1 LSYFNRVE
9 PEFGLNLSSGF
20 DQPAARHFLREW
32 HRPASAVAAQWHLSG
47 VERSAVSWEDGSP
60 LIPAEARPESETL
73 VMTYRAPINDMLLAL
88 NHGAGLLAAV
98 KAGHYGDFDHDIA
111 AAVLEE
117 AGRFAS
123 DVLAPLNAVGDEHG
137 IKLDGSNVT
146 TAPGWPDAYKRWT
159 QAGWNAVSGP
169 EAFGGQG
176 LPLAINAV
184 CTEIWS
190 ASNIA
195 FGLCPLLTL
204 SAIEALDAH
213 GSDEL
218 KKIYL
223 EKLVSG
229 EWPGTMQLTEPQAGS
244 DVGALRTRAERA
256 SDGSYRITGTKI
268 FITYGDHDMS
278 DNIVHFVLA
287 RLPDAPA
294 GTKGISLFLIP
305 KFLVNT
311 DGSLGARNDIYVSG
325 IEHKLGMHAAPT
337 CTMTMGDHGGAI
349 GYLVGEENRGMHC
362 MFTMMNQ
369 ARLGVGLEGVGIAD
383 RAYQQALAF
392 AQERRQGRAVGK
404 KGDGSDPIIVHPD
417 VKRMLMQMRALTAAA
432 RTICYATAVAL
443 DISVRATDARTRSL
457 AAARGALLTPIA
469 KAFSTDI
476 GNEVA
481 SLGVQIHGGMGFI
494 EETGA
499 AQHFR
504 DARITPIYEGTN
516 GIQSIDLVTR
526 KLAANGGEA
535 VWALLDELKGIVGQV
550 EASNDP
556 AFGTT
561 GTKLRDALASLER
574 TSRWLLERVGSAPND
589 ALAGAT
595 PYLKLFGSTLGGCT
609 LAAEALAARSLGE
622 GDPQRYV
629 TLARF
634 FAENISVQAPSLE
647 RTVID
652 SAEAV
657 NGADAVLL
665 G

>member
-1 LSYFNRVE
+1 
-9 PEFGLNLSSGF
+9 
-20 DQPAARHFLREW
+20 
-32 HRPASAVAAQWHLSG
+32 
-47 VERSAVSWEDGSP
+47 
-60 LIPAEARPESETL
+60 
-73 VMTYRAPINDMLLAL
+73 MTYRAPINDMLLAL
-88 NHGAGLLAAV
+88 NHGAGLRAAV
-98 KAGHYGDFDHDIA
+98 DAGHYGDFDGDIV

-117 AGRFAS
+117 AGKFAS
-123 DVLAPLNAVGDEHG
+123 DVLAPLNRIGDEHG
-137 IKLDGSNVT
+137 VKLEGGKVT

-159 QAGWNAVSGP
+159 AGGWNAVSGP

-190 ASNIA
+190 SSNVA

-213 GSDEL
+213 GSAEL
-218 KKIYL
+218 KQIYL

-229 EWPGTMQLTEPQAGS
+229 EWTGTMQLTEPQAGS

-256 SDGSYRITGTKI
+256 DDGTYRIKGTKI
-268 FITYGDHDMS
+268 FITYGDHDMT

-294 GTKGISLFLIP
+294 GTKGISLFLIS
-305 KFLVNT
+305 KFLVNA
-311 DGSLGARNDIYVSG
+311 DGSLGERNDIYPVG
-325 IEHKLGMHAAPT
+325 VEHKLGMHASPT

-349 GYLVGEENRGMHC
+349 GYLIGEENKGMQC

-369 ARLGVGLEGVGIAD
+369 ARLAVGLEGVGVAD
-383 RAYQQALAF
+383 RAYQQALAY

-417 VKRMLMQMRALTAAA
+417 VKRMLMQMRSLTAAA

-443 DISVRATDARTRSL
+443 DVSVRAEDAKVRAD
-457 AAARGALLTPIA
+457 AAARAALLTPIA
-469 KAFSTDI
+469 KAFSTDV

-481 SLGVQIHGGMGFI
+481 YLGVQVHGGMGFM

-499 AQHFR
+499 AQHTR
-504 DARITPIYEGTN
+504 DVRITSIYEGTN

-526 KLAANGGEA
+526 KLAANGGA
-535 VWALLDELKGIVGQV
+535 SVWTLLDELKGTVAEV
-550 EASNDP
+550 EASNNP

-561 GTKLRDALASLER
+561 GAKLREALASLER
-574 TSRWLLERVGSAPND
+574 ASRWLLERVASAPNE
-589 ALAGAT
+589 ALAGTT
-595 PYLKLFGSTLGGCT
+595 PYLKLFGATLGGCM
-609 LAAEALAARSLGE
+609 LAGEALAARKASE
-622 GDPQRYV
+622 SAGDPQRYV

-634 FAENISVQAPSLE
+634 FAENITVQAPSLE
-647 RTVID
+647 R
-652 SAEAV
+652 AV
-657 NGADAVLL
+657 TEGGDAVTGADVVLL
-665 G
+665 A

>member
-1 LSYFNRVE
+1 
-9 PEFGLNLSSGF
+9 
-20 DQPAARHFLREW
+20 
-32 HRPASAVAAQWHLSG
+32 
-47 VERSAVSWEDGSP
+47 
-60 LIPAEARPESETL
+60 
-73 VMTYRAPINDMLLAL
+73 MTYRAPINDMLLAL
-88 NHGAGLLAAV
+88 NHGAGLKAAV
-98 KAGHYGDFDHDIA
+98 EAGHYGDFDADIA

-117 AGRFAS
+117 AGKFAT
-123 DVLAPLNAVGDEHG
+123 DVLAPLNRVGDEHG
-137 IKLDGSNVT
+137 IKLDSGKVT

-159 QAGWNAVSGP
+159 DGGWNAVSGP

-176 LPLAINAV
+176 LPLAINAA

-190 ASNIA
+190 ASNVA

-218 KKIYL
+218 KKVYL

-229 EWPGTMQLTEPQAGS
+229 EWTGTMQLTEPQAGS
-244 DVGALRTRAERA
+244 DVGALRTRAEKQA
-256 SDGSYRITGTKI
+256 DGTYRIKGTKI
-268 FITYGDHDMS
+268 FITYGDHDMT

-294 GTKGISLFLIP
+294 GTRGISLFLIP
-305 KFLVNT
+305 KFMVNA
-311 DGSLGARNDIYVSG
+311 DGSLGQRNDIYASG
-325 IEHKLGMHAAPT
+325 VEHKLGMHASPT

-349 GYLVGEENRGMHC
+349 GYLIGEENRGMQC

-369 ARLGVGLEGVGIAD
+369 ARLGVGLEGVGVAD
-383 RAYQQALAF
+383 RAYQQALAY
-392 AQERRQGRAVGK
+392 AQERKQGKAVGSN
-404 KGDGSDPIIVHPD
+404 GAGSDAIIVHPD
-417 VKRMLMQMRALTAAA
+417 VKRMLLQMRSLTAAA
-432 RTICYATAVAL
+432 RSICYATAVAL
-443 DISVRATDARTRSL
+443 DVAVRAKDAHVRAD

-481 SLGVQIHGGMGFI
+481 YLGVQVHGGMGFI

-499 AQHFR
+499 AQHYR
-504 DARITPIYEGTN
+504 DARITSIYEGTN

-526 KLAANGGEA
+526 KLAANDGA
-535 VWALLDELKGIVGQV
+535 SVWALLAELDATIKQV
-550 EASNDP
+550 ETSNDP

-561 GTKLRDALASLER
+561 GAKLRDALGALER
-574 TSRWLLERVGSAPND
+574 ASKWLLDRVTSKPND

-595 PYLKLFGSTLGGCT
+595 PYLRLFGSTLGGCM
-609 LAAEALAARSLGE
+609 LAGEAIAAKSGGDGE
-622 GDPQRYV
+622 RYV

-634 FAENISVQAPSLE
+634 FAENVTVQAASLE
-647 RTVID
+647 KTVTDGADAI
-652 SAEAV
+652 

>member
-1 LSYFNRVE
+1 
-9 PEFGLNLSSGF
+9 
-20 DQPAARHFLREW
+20 
-32 HRPASAVAAQWHLSG
+32 
-47 VERSAVSWEDGSP
+47 
-60 LIPAEARPESETL
+60 
-73 VMTYRAPINDMLLAL
+73 MTYRAPIKDMLLAL
-88 NHGAGLLAAV
+88 NHGAGLQAAV
-98 KAGHYGDFDHDIA
+98 KAGHFGDFDADLT

-117 AGRFAS
+117 AGKFAS
-123 DVLAPLNAVGDEHG
+123 DVLAPLNRVGDEHG
-137 IKLDGSNVT
+137 IKLRDNKVI
-146 TAPGWPDAYKRWT
+146 TAPGWPDAYQRWAA
-159 QAGWNAVSGP
+159 AGWNAVSGP

-190 ASNIA
+190 GANIA

-213 GSDEL
+213 GSNEL
-218 KKIYL
+218 KQIYL

-256 SDGSYRITGTKI
+256 ADGSYRIKGTKI

-278 DNIVHFVLA
+278 ENIVHFVLA

-294 GTKGISLFLIP
+294 GTRGISLFLIP
-305 KFLVNT
+305 KFLVNA
-311 DGSLGARNDIYVSG
+311 DSSLGARNDIYASG

-337 CTMTMGDHGGAI
+337 CTMTMGDMGGAI
-349 GYLVGEENRGMHC
+349 GYLIGEENRGMNC

-369 ARLGVGLEGVGIAD
+369 ARLAVGLEGVGIAD
-383 RAYQQALAF
+383 RAYQQALAYS
-392 AQERRQGRAVGK
+392 QERRQGRAIGRTTDKVNDKSGN
-404 KGDGSDPIIVHPD
+404 GSDPIIVHPD
-417 VKRMLMQMRALTAAA
+417 VKRMLMQMRAMTAAA

-443 DISVRATDARTRSL
+443 DVSTRATDAKTRSA
-457 AAARGALLTPIA
+457 AAARAALLTPIA

-481 SLGVQIHGGMGFI
+481 SLGVQVHGGMGFI

-499 AQHFR
+499 AQHLR
-504 DARITPIYEGTN
+504 DARILPIYEGTN

-526 KLAANGGEA
+526 KLGANGGES
-535 VWALLDELKGIVGQV
+535 VWALLDELSGIVKQV
-550 EASNDP
+550 ETLNDP

-561 GTKLRDALASLER
+561 GTKLRDAVASLDR
-574 TSRWLLERVGSAPND
+574 TSRWLLERIANAPNEV
-589 ALAGAT
+589 LAGAT
-595 PYLKLFGSTLGGCT
+595 PYLRLFGSTLGGCM
-609 LAAEALAARSLGE
+609 LAGEALAARGLDE
-622 GDPQRYV
+622 AGDAARYV
-629 TLARF
+629 ALARF
-634 FAENISVQAPSLE
+634 FAENVSVQAGALE
-647 RTVID
+647 RTVMD

-657 NGADAVLL
+657 NNADAVLL

>member
-1 LSYFNRVE
+1 
-9 PEFGLNLSSGF
+9 
-20 DQPAARHFLREW
+20 
-32 HRPASAVAAQWHLSG
+32 
-47 VERSAVSWEDGSP
+47 
-60 LIPAEARPESETL
+60 
-73 VMTYRAPINDMLLAL
+73 MTYRAPINDMLLAL

-98 KAGHYGDFDHDIA
+98 KAGHYGDFDAEIT

-117 AGRFAS
+117 AGKFAG
-123 DVLAPLNAVGDEHG
+123 DVLAPLNRVGDEHG
-137 IKLDGSNVT
+137 IKLDAGAVT
-146 TAPGWPDAYKRWT
+146 TAPGWPDAYRRWT
-159 QAGWNAVSGP
+159 DAGWNAVSGS
-169 EAFGGQG
+169 EAFGGQA

-218 KKIYL
+218 KRIYL
-223 EKLVSG
+223 EKLISG
-229 EWPGTMQLTEPQAGS
+229 EWTGTMQLTEPQAGS
-244 DVGALRTRAERA
+244 DVGALRSRAEPA
-256 SDGSYRITGTKI
+256 PDGSYRIKGTKI
-268 FITYGDHDMS
+268 FITYGDHDMT

-305 KFLVNT
+305 KFLVNA
-311 DGSLGARNDIYVSG
+311 DGSLGARNDIYASG
-325 IEHKLGMHAAPT
+325 VEHKLGMHASPT
-337 CTMTMGDHGGAI
+337 CTMTMGDQGGAI
-349 GYLVGEENRGMHC
+349 GYLIGEENQGMRC

-383 RAYQQALAF
+383 RAYQQALGF
-392 AQERRQGRAVGK
+392 AQERRQGRALGK
-404 KGDGSDPIIVHPD
+404 PADGSDPIIVHPD
-417 VKRMLMQMRALTAAA
+417 IKRMLMQMRALTAAA
-432 RTICYATAVAL
+432 RSICYATAVAL
-443 DISVRATDARTRSL
+443 DVAVRAKDAKVKGE

-481 SLGVQIHGGMGFI
+481 YLGVQVHGGMGFI

-499 AQHFR
+499 AQHYR

-516 GIQSIDLVTR
+516 GIQAIDLVTR
-526 KLAANGGEA
+526 KLDANGGA
-535 VWALLDELKGIVGQV
+535 SVFALLDELEAIVGRV

-561 GTKLRDALASLER
+561 GTKLRDALASLDR
-574 TSRWLLERVGSAPND
+574 SSRWLLEKLASAPND

-595 PYLKLFGSTLGGCT
+595 PYLRLFGVTLGGCM
-609 LAAEALAARSLGE
+609 LASEALAAR
-622 GDPQRYV
+622 GDGIAAPERYA

-634 FAENISVQAPSLE
+634 FAENLSVQAGALE
-647 RTVID
+647 KTVTE
-652 SAEAV
+652 SADAV
-657 NGADAVLL
+657 TGADAVLL

>member
-1 LSYFNRVE
+1 
-9 PEFGLNLSSGF
+9 
-20 DQPAARHFLREW
+20 
-32 HRPASAVAAQWHLSG
+32 
-47 VERSAVSWEDGSP
+47 
-60 LIPAEARPESETL
+60 
-73 VMTYRAPINDMLLAL
+73 MTYRAPINDMLLAL
-88 NHGAGLLAAV
+88 KHGAGLEAAV
-98 KAGHYGDFDHDIA
+98 KAGHYGDFDGDITS
-111 AAVLEE
+111 AVLDE
-117 AGRFAS
+117 AGKFAS
-123 DVLAPLNAVGDEHG
+123 DVLAPLNRVGDEYG
-137 IKLDGSNVT
+137 IKLEGSNVI

-159 QAGWNAVSGP
+159 AAGWNAVSGS

-176 LPLAINAV
+176 LPLAINAA

-213 GSDEL
+213 GSEEL

-223 EKLVSG
+223 EKLISG
-229 EWPGTMQLTEPQAGS
+229 DWPGTMQLTEPQAGS

-256 SDGSYRITGTKI
+256 GDGTYRIKGTKI

-294 GTKGISLFLIP
+294 GTRGISLFLIP
-305 KFLVNT
+305 KFLVNA

-337 CTMTMGDHGGAI
+337 CTMTMGDKGGAI
-349 GYLVGEENRGMHC
+349 GFLIGEENRGMQC

-369 ARLGVGLEGVGIAD
+369 ARLSVGLEGVGIAD

-404 KGDGSDPIIVHPD
+404 PGGESDPIIVHPD
-417 VKRMLMQMRALTAAA
+417 VKRMLMQMRAMTAAA

-443 DISVRATDARTRSL
+443 DVSMRANDAATRAT

-469 KAFSTDI
+469 KAFSSDI
-476 GNEVA
+476 GNEVT

-499 AQHFR
+499 AQHYR
-504 DARITPIYEGTN
+504 DARITQIYEGTN

-526 KLAANGGEA
+526 KLAANGGES
-535 VWALLDELKGIVGQV
+535 VWALLDELRGIVQQV
-550 EASNDP
+550 ETSNDP

-561 GTKLRDALASLER
+561 GAKLRDALASLER
-574 TSRWLLERVGSAPND
+574 TSHWLLERVTSAPNE

-595 PYLKLFGSTLGGCT
+595 PYLRLFGSALGGCM
-609 LAAEALAARSLGE
+609 LAKEALAAKSLGE
-622 GDPQRYV
+622 SDPQRYV

-634 FAENISVQAPSLE
+634 FAENVSVQAGALE
-647 RTVID
+647 RTVMD

>member
-1 LSYFNRVE
+1 
-9 PEFGLNLSSGF
+9 
-20 DQPAARHFLREW
+20 
-32 HRPASAVAAQWHLSG
+32 
-47 VERSAVSWEDGSP
+47 
-60 LIPAEARPESETL
+60 
-73 VMTYRAPINDMLLAL
+73 MTYRAPINDMLLAL
-88 NHGAGLLAAV
+88 NHGAGLMAAV
-98 KAGHYGDFDHDIA
+98 KAGHYGDFDAEIT

-123 DVLAPLNAVGDEHG
+123 DVLAPLNRVGDEHG
-137 IKLDGSNVT
+137 IKLEGGQVT
-146 TAPGWPDAYKRWT
+146 TAPGWPDAYQRWT
-159 QAGWNAVSGP
+159 EAGWNAVSGP
-169 EAFGGQG
+169 EAHGGQG

-190 ASNIA
+190 AANVA

-213 GSDEL
+213 GSVEL
-218 KKIYL
+218 KRIYL
-223 EKLVSG
+223 DKLISG
-229 EWPGTMQLTEPQAGS
+229 AWTGTMQLTEPQAGS
-244 DVGALRTRAERA
+244 DVGALRSRAERA
-256 SDGSYRITGTKI
+256 SDGSYRLKGTKI
-268 FITYGDHDMS
+268 FITYGDHDMT

-294 GTKGISLFLIP
+294 GTRGISLFLVP
-305 KFLVNT
+305 KFLVNA
-311 DGSLGARNDIYVSG
+311 DGSLGARNDIYASG
-325 IEHKLGMHAAPT
+325 VEHKLGMHASPT

-349 GYLVGEENRGMHC
+349 GYLIGEENQGMRC

-383 RAYQQALAF
+383 RAYQQALAY
-392 AQERRQGRAVGK
+392 ALERRQGRAVGTT
-404 KGDGSDPIIVHPD
+404 GDGSDPIIAHPD
-417 VKRMLMQMRALTAAA
+417 IKRMLMQMRALTAAA
-432 RTICYATAVAL
+432 RSICYATAVAL
-443 DISVRATDARTRSL
+443 DVAGRAKDPKVGSE

-481 SLGVQIHGGMGFI
+481 YLGVQVHGGMGFI

-499 AQHFR
+499 AQHYR

-516 GIQSIDLVTR
+516 GIQAIDLVTR
-526 KLAANGGEA
+526 KLGVNGGA
-535 VWALLDELKGIVGQV
+535 SVFALLDELKDIVGRV

-561 GTKLRDALASLER
+561 GAKLHEALAALDR
-574 TSRWLLERVGSAPND
+574 TSRWLLERLASAPND

-595 PYLKLFGSTLGGCT
+595 PYLRLFGVTLGGCM
-609 LAAEALAARSLGE
+609 LASQALAAG
-622 GDPQRYV
+622 GDGIAEPARYV

-634 FAENISVQAPSLE
+634 FAENLSVQAGALE
-647 RTVID
+647 KTVTE
-652 SAEAV
+652 SADAV
-657 NGADAVLL
+657 TGADAVLL

>member
-1 LSYFNRVE
+1 
-9 PEFGLNLSSGF
+9 
-20 DQPAARHFLREW
+20 
-32 HRPASAVAAQWHLSG
+32 
-47 VERSAVSWEDGSP
+47 
-60 LIPAEARPESETL
+60 
-73 VMTYRAPINDMLLAL
+73 MTYRAPISDMLLAL
-88 NHGAGLLAAV
+88 NHGAGLQAAV

-123 DVLAPLNAVGDEHG
+123 DVLAPLNVIGDEHG
-137 IKLDGSNVT
+137 IKLDDGKVT

-159 QAGWNAVSGP
+159 EAGWNAVSGP

-213 GSDEL
+213 GSDDL

-256 SDGSYRITGTKI
+256 GDGSYRIKGTKI
-268 FITYGDHDMS
+268 FITYGEHDMS

-305 KFLVNT
+305 KFLVNA
-311 DGSLGARNDIYVSG
+311 DGSLGARNDIFASG

-349 GYLVGEENRGMHC
+349 GYLIGEENRGMSC

-383 RAYQQALAF
+383 RAYQQALVF

-404 KGDGSDPIIVHPD
+404 KGEGSDPIIVHPD

-443 DISVRATDARTRSL
+443 DVSVRATDAKTRSL

-476 GNEVA
+476 GNEVT
-481 SLGVQIHGGMGFI
+481 SLGVQVHGGMGFI

-499 AQHFR
+499 AQHYR
-504 DARITPIYEGTN
+504 DARITAIYEGTN

-526 KLAANGGEA
+526 KLAANNGEA
-535 VWALLDELKGIVGQV
+535 VWALLDELAGIVKRV
-550 EASNDP
+550 EVSNDP

-561 GTKLRDALASLER
+561 GTKLRDALASLDR
-574 TSRWLLERVGSAPND
+574 TSRWLLERVASAPNE

-595 PYLKLFGSTLGGCT
+595 PYLRLFGSTLGGCM
-609 LAAEALAARSLGE
+609 LANEALAARTLGE

-634 FAENISVQAPSLE
+634 FAENVSVQAVSLE
-647 RTVID
+647 RTVMD

>member
-1 LSYFNRVE
+1 
-9 PEFGLNLSSGF
+9 
-20 DQPAARHFLREW
+20 
-32 HRPASAVAAQWHLSG
+32 
-47 VERSAVSWEDGSP
+47 
-60 LIPAEARPESETL
+60 
-73 VMTYRAPINDMLLAL
+73 MTYRAPINDILLSL
-88 NHGAGLLAAV
+88 NHGAGLQAAV
-98 KAGHYGDFDHDIA
+98 NAGHYGDFDADIT

-117 AGRFAS
+117 AGKFAS
-123 DVLAPLNAVGDEHG
+123 DVLAPLNRIGDEHG
-137 IKLDGSNVT
+137 IKLEADKVI
-146 TAPGWPDAYKRWT
+146 TAPGWADAYQRWT
-159 QAGWNAVSGP
+159 AAGWNAVSGP

-176 LPLAINAV
+176 LPLAINAA

-190 ASNIA
+190 ASNLA

-213 GSDEL
+213 GSDAL

-229 EWPGTMQLTEPQAGS
+229 EWPGTMLLTEPQAGS
-244 DVGALRTRAERA
+244 DVGALRTRAERSA
-256 SDGSYRITGTKI
+256 DGSYRIKGTKI
-268 FITYGDHDMS
+268 FITYGDHDMT

-305 KFLVNT
+305 KFLVNA
-311 DGSLGARNDIYVSG
+311 DGSIGSRNDIYASG
-325 IEHKLGMHAAPT
+325 IEHKLGIHACPT

-349 GYLVGEENRGMHC
+349 GYLVGEENKGMQC

-392 AQERRQGRAVGK
+392 AQERRQGRAAGK
-404 KGDGSDPIIVHPD
+404 AANGSDPIIVHPD

-443 DISVRATDARTRSL
+443 DVSVRAKDAKVRAE

-469 KAFSTDI
+469 KAFASDI

-481 SLGVQIHGGMGFI
+481 YLGVQVHGGMGFI

-499 AQHFR
+499 AQHMR

-516 GIQSIDLVTR
+516 GIQAIDLVTR
-526 KLAANGGEA
+526 KLPVSGGAAAFG
-535 VWALLDELKGIVGQV
+535 LLAELAGIVGQV

-556 AFGTT
+556 AFGTA
-561 GTKLRDALASLER
+561 GAKLREALASLDR
-574 TSRWLLERVGSAPND
+574 ASRWLLERVGTAPND

-595 PYLKLFGSTLGGCT
+595 PYLKLFGSTLGGCM
-609 LAAEALAARSLGE
+609 LAGEALAAR
-622 GDPQRYV
+622 GDGDGGRYV
-629 TLARF
+629 ALARF
-634 FAENISVQAPSLE
+634 FAENVSVQAAALE
-647 RTVID
+647 RTVTD
-652 SAEAV
+652 SADAV